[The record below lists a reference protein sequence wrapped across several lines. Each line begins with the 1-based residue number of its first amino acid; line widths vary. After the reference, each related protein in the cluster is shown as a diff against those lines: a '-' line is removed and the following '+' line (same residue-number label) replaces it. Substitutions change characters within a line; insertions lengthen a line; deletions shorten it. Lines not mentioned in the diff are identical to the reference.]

1 MKSVLS
7 IDPNTV
13 TAKAG
18 DSQPDLKPVTIPLQV
33 KPKIEE
39 ISPEKLNELHKQ
51 EDVVLEKNNL
61 PKPTSEKYVEINI
74 YFLYNFPNKK

>member
-51 EDVVLEKNNL
+51 EDVVLEKITFRSQHL
-61 PKPTSEKYVEINI
+61 KRV
-74 YFLYNFPNKK
+74 YFKLSHFHI